1 MVSTSERPV
10 WGCSK
15 YTSVRVYS
23 SQAHFYDIID
33 GDDDDD
39 GDGDDNEEGDEDSDD
54 DVDSLA
60 NDRNLFERWHQHR
73 GLIGIERCS
82 KYPDGESD

>member
-23 SQAHFYDIID
+23 SQADFYHII
-33 GDDDDD
+33 
-39 GDGDDNEEGDEDSDD
+39 DGDDNEEGDEDSDD

-82 KYPDGESD
+82 KYPDGESG